1 MWGHIFDLSNPL
13 IGADNTWA
21 LWAVCVAGA
30 AAAIYLE
37 QKYTW
42 AAKASGAIV
51 ALVLALILSNLGI
64 IPTSAPVWDAVWS
77 YVVPLSLPLLLM
89 QCNVRDM

>member
-1 MWGHIFDLSNPL
+1 MWGHIFDLNNPL

-21 LWAVCVAGA
+21 LWAVCAAGA

-37 QKYTW
+37 QKYAW

-51 ALVLALILSNLGI
+51 ALVLALI
-64 IPTSAPVWDAVWS
+64 
-77 YVVPLSLPLLLM
+77 
-89 QCNVRDM
+89 

>member
-1 MWGHIFDLSNPL
+1 MWGEIFNLENPL
-13 IGADNTWA
+13 IGADNTWM
-21 LWAVCVAGA
+21 LWAVCAAGA

-64 IPTSAPVWDAVWS
+64 IPTSAPVWDAVCARQFPS
-77 YVVPLSLPLLLM
+77 RTQSI
-89 QCNVRDM
+89 

>member
-1 MWGHIFDLSNPL
+1 MWGHIFDLNNPL

-21 LWAVCVAGA
+21 LWAVCAAGA

-42 AAKASGAIV
+42 AAKA
-51 ALVLALILSNLGI
+51 
-64 IPTSAPVWDAVWS
+64 
-77 YVVPLSLPLLLM
+77 VVPL
-89 QCNVRDM
+89 